1 MLTLTEKPG
10 TGVARLQPP
19 NAALSV
25 VLVSEF
31 QAGETRDWREERR
44 MLEAL
49 ARQDIGVDF
58 DVILVESEAARGSQ
72 VPDDFARIMPAGVK
86 VVYGPFDQSSPLKN
100 FAVEHCNAAL
110 IAVLETDVT
119 PDPGWLGRLYARA
132 LEAPDYD
139 VFTARTNYGLD
150 TMWRRVCSVLDR
162 TFDDYGKSG
171 PSHHISNHAAL
182 YRAAVL
188 KRHPYPAAPS
198 PFVAARLRNAGIARD
213 GHKVFFEH
221 AAVTQH
227 DIGGFDF
234 IFDFRRNNGYAEIAC
249 SRKPGWMLIPRRL
262 AARMYGEAG
271 DILRVGWKYL
281 RPLDWPLLAFMYFWV
296 RIPETVGMIDALRG
310 EARVPG
316 SAHR

>member
-1 MLTLTEKPG
+1 MLTSTEEPG
-10 TGVARLQPP
+10 AGTAGMQPLK
-19 NAALSV
+19 ATLSV

-49 ARQDIGVDF
+49 ARQDIGIDF

-72 VPDDFARIMPAGVK
+72 IPDDLARIMPGLK

-100 FAVEHCNAAL
+100 FAITHCNSAL

-119 PDPGWLGRLYARA
+119 PDPGWLGRLYRRA
-132 LEAPDYD
+132 MQAPDFD

-162 TFDDYGKSG
+162 TFDDCGKSG
-171 PSHHISNHAAL
+171 PSQHISNHAAL
-182 YRAAVL
+182 YRAEVL
-188 KRHPYPAAPS
+188 KRYPYPAAPS
-198 PFVAARLRNAGIARD
+198 PFVAARLRNTDIARE
-213 GHKVFFEH
+213 GRKTFFEYD
-221 AAVTQH
+221 AVTQH
-227 DIGGFDF
+227 DVGGFGF

-249 SRKPGWMLIPRRL
+249 SKKPGWMLIPRRL

-271 DILRVGWKYL
+271 DILRVGWRYL
-281 RPLDWPLLAFMYFWV
+281 RPLDWPLLTFMYFWV
-296 RIPETVGMIDALRG
+296 RIPEAVGMIDALRG